1 MREAAGPGETLL
13 VAQFTA
19 MVTSTLTVRQ
29 PELSI
34 QGPGDLP
41 GKTIGTAVG
50 SIAAD
55 YLTALHLP
63 YATITTVQE
72 GYDRLLDGSV
82 QALVFDAPTAHTRK
96 STANGSRRRSDT
108 ARQGPGLMRFNRL
121 DGG

>member
-1 MREAAGPGETLL
+1 
-13 VAQFTA
+13 

-29 PELSI
+29 LELSI

-72 GYDRLLDGSV
+72 GYDRC
-82 QALVFDAPTAHTRK
+82 
-96 STANGSRRRSDT
+96 STAVCRLSCSTRRRHIRGNL
-108 ARQGPGLMRFNRL
+108 RQMVRADEVTRLVRGPVGC
-121 DGG
+121 